1 MRGGGGRG
9 RAAVTDQVNGL
20 TIVDGLT
27 LSPKHRE
34 LLRPGE
40 LMLTQNGGLRRL
52 PRFFYRVQS
61 SAVAIKTSLTPH
73 FGLWEFM
80 EVDLYE
86 AAPLRKY
93 PRYIPCAVAVLAAAL
108 QVLRTE
114 IGASLRVAANGGYR
128 SPSHAGS
135 TSGSPHCWGTAA
147 NVYRIGNDYLDSE
160 EKILR
165 YAAIATKTLAGCW
178 TRPYGWEPGFA
189 DDHLHLDL
197 GYVTVVPRELSEAAE
212 A

>member
-1 MRGGGGRG
+1 
-9 RAAVTDQVNGL
+9 VTDQVNGL

-27 LSPKHRE
+27 LPSPHRE
-34 LLRPGE
+34 LLRPAE
-40 LMLTQNGGLRRL
+40 LMLTQSGGMHRL
-52 PRFFYRVQS
+52 PRFFYKVES
-61 SAVAIKTSLTPH
+61 SAVAITTLLTPH

-86 AAPLRKY
+86 AALLRKY
-93 PRYIPCAVAVLAAAL
+93 PRYVPCAVAVLAAAL
-108 QVLRTE
+108 EVLRAE

-128 SPSHAGS
+128 SPAHAGS
-135 TSGSPHCWGTAA
+135 ASGSPHCWGAAA
-147 NVYRIGNDYLDSE
+147 NLYRIGNEYVDSE

-165 YAAIATKTLAGCW
+165 YAAIATRTLAGCW

-189 DDHLHLDL
+189 DDHLHVDL
-197 GYVTVVPRELSEAAE
+197 GYVTVVPRELSEAAG